1 MFNKIL
7 RQNNKELRKTIFD
20 LETSIDF
27 KNDLIQNQKEEIK
40 HLKYNLD
47 AYRFREQIWEDE
59 RKQLNNIIS
68 TAYEQINKLTAK
80 NIEIKRK
87 IEADNHDKATSI

>member
-1 MFNKIL
+1 MFNKLLRKNNREL
-7 RQNNKELRKTIFD
+7 RQREFELKKTCCD
-20 LETSIDF
+20 LE
-27 KNDLIQNQKEEIK
+27 DLISSQKEEIEN
-40 HLKYNLD
+40 LKFNLE

-68 TAYEQINKLTAK
+68 TAFEQINKLTAK
-80 NIEIKRK
+80 NIETKRK

>member
-7 RQNNKELRKTIFD
+7 RQNNKELRKTIID

-27 KNDLIQNQKEEIK
+27 KNDLIKSQNEEIN
-40 HLKYNLD
+40 HLKLNLN
-47 AYRFREQIWEDE
+47 AYRFREELWEKE

-68 TAYEQINKLTAK
+68 TAFEQINKSTAK
-80 NIEIKRK
+80 NIETKRK

>member
-27 KNDLIQNQKEEIK
+27 KNDLIKSQKEEIDN
-40 HLKYNLD
+40 LKLNLD

-68 TAYEQINKLTAK
+68 NSFEQINKLTAK
-80 NIEIKRK
+80 NIKAKRK

>member
-27 KNDLIQNQKEEIK
+27 KNNLIIK
-40 HLKYNLD
+40 LCH
-47 AYRFREQIWEDE
+47 
-59 RKQLNNIIS
+59 
-68 TAYEQINKLTAK
+68 
-80 NIEIKRK
+80 
-87 IEADNHDKATSI
+87 

>member
-40 HLKYNLD
+40 NLKYNLD

-87 IEADNHDKATSI
+87 IEADNRDKATSI